1 MYLHNV
7 RSENK
12 ITYII
17 LSGKNICKVMI
28 TIENKSEIQI
38 HIQAD
43 GLKNSYI
50 SKKLAFRA
58 VLFSPESD
66 I

>member
-1 MYLHNV
+1 
-7 RSENK
+7 
-12 ITYII
+12 
-17 LSGKNICKVMI
+17 MI